1 MVCWVTYPWFILLFA
16 YCFMH
21 SFSYCFWLL
30 ICFMLWFLL
39 CSICIYQFYLFV
51 FICLSSIFIA
61 FDLYASS
68 FQLIFIWSP
77 LYLVSLGL
85 ILFLQH
91 AFCMHDMLLHV
102 RLSFTFPYQFNNES
116 HVPYRINYQFGKFTN
131 SHLWFLSTQ
140 PSNHL
145 PMLFRLVFILVVILL
160 FT

>member
-1 MVCWVTYPWFILLFA
+1 
-16 YCFMH
+16 MH

-91 AFCMHDMLLHV
+91 AFCMHDMLRHV
-102 RLSFTFPYQFNNES
+102 RLGFTFPYQFNNES
-116 HVPYRINYQFGKFTN
+116 HVPYRINYQFGKLLILIYDFYPHSLLITYPC
-131 SHLWFLSTQ
+131 SLGWSLFWSLFL
-140 PSNHL
+140 
-145 PMLFRLVFILVVILL
+145 LFISFIILL
-160 FT
+160 SMLVWNV